1 MFELLNELLLYKDDS
16 IVMIY
21 MSVAAMILTTI
32 THFIFRK
39 QNRFMK
45 YLPGI
50 ILIGIGIYYLYS
62 VLGSLVDIESLAE
75 IMSFV
80 TFVVS
85 GFIGIL
91 IALMLG
97 IYEKPRKDK
106 SKKKSKVRKK
116 TNEEQKA

>member
-16 IVMIY
+16 MVMIY
-21 MSVAAMILTTI
+21 MSLAAIVLTSI

-39 QNRFMK
+39 HNRFMK

-50 ILIGIGIYYLYS
+50 ILTGIGIYYLYS
-62 VLGSLVDIESLAE
+62 VLGNLVDTESLAE

-91 IALMLG
+91 VALILG

-106 SKKKSKVRKK
+106 SKKKSKIRKK
-116 TNEEQKA
+116 ANEKQEA